1 LVLFDGD
8 KIDCGRGINLARFGN
23 DRWNDVFEG
32 LDGSGAA
39 DDNVVGKVLSVSD
52 DGVVVEQLL
61 SSGAGVVDILG
72 TSSAAND
79 FVEVVA
85 WGGVE
90 DSSCSVGGDVD
101 GKESSSSV
109 DGDVDGMDASSVDNV
124 IFEEDDIG
132 NTVDS
137 K

>member
-1 LVLFDGD
+1 MVLGPVV
-8 KIDCGRGINLARFGN
+8 
-23 DRWNDVFEG
+23 DVEG

-101 GKESSSSV
+101 GNESSSSV
-109 DGDVDGMDASSVDNV
+109 DGDVDGMDAASVDNV
-124 IFEEDDIG
+124 IFEDDDNG